1 MENADTLL
9 ERIIDAVRRQQFAPV
24 YLLMGDE
31 SYYIDRLS
39 DFITANALT
48 EDERDFNLTTVY
60 CTRETSVADIVM
72 AARRF
77 PVMANRQ
84 LIIVKEAQNLL
95 KLEDLCLY
103 LSQPQQTTIL
113 VICYKNG
120 FIDRRKKIVSVANKV
135 GVVYESKK
143 LREGMLPAFVKNY
156 LARKQTAIDDDACLL
171 LAESVGT
178 DLSRLAGEMD
188 KLIIALPKETK
199 RVDKDLVFSVVD
211 VSKEYNAWSLRTAV
225 AERDILRANRII
237 LHLDPSDRNNQPVV
251 VVAILF
257 NFFAAVMQAYYSPDR
272 SEAGMMRH
280 LELRQPW
287 QLREYTTA
295 MKHYSAMKTMLIIGK
310 LRESDCKLKGIGRGG
325 ATDEDILRE
334 LLFFIFH

>member
-120 FIDRRKKIVSVANKV
+120 FIDRRK
-135 GVVYESKK
+135 
-143 LREGMLPAFVKNY
+143 R
-156 LARKQTAIDDDACLL
+156 
-171 LAESVGT
+171 
-178 DLSRLAGEMD
+178 
-188 KLIIALPKETK
+188 
-199 RVDKDLVFSVVD
+199 
-211 VSKEYNAWSLRTAV
+211 
-225 AERDILRANRII
+225 
-237 LHLDPSDRNNQPVV
+237 
-251 VVAILF
+251 
-257 NFFAAVMQAYYSPDR
+257 
-272 SEAGMMRH
+272 
-280 LELRQPW
+280 
-287 QLREYTTA
+287 
-295 MKHYSAMKTMLIIGK
+295 
-310 LRESDCKLKGIGRGG
+310 
-325 ATDEDILRE
+325 
-334 LLFFIFH
+334 